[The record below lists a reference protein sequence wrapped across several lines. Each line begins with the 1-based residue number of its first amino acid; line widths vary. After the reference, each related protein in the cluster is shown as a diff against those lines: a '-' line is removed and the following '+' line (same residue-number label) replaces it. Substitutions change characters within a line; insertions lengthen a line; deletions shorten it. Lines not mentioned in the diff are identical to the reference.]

1 MRLKRLF
8 IAPIGAAALA
18 ASACVSFQPEES
30 VVGDYLSGRFAAR
43 VNDVDGAATAFAG
56 AHKEAPVS
64 EELLRDAFFFQL
76 VAGRVEAA
84 VPLARELAAIPE
96 LDDGLART
104 VLAADAVKKG
114 DYAAARTLLEQEIDV
129 NYLSAA
135 VAIVDAWALAGLEGP
150 GAAFAQLNEPAAD
163 LSRGFNPLH
172 QALLA
177 DKAGEDGAAR
187 AAFQLSVLALGG
199 PVARSAYGAFLER
212 AGDEAAA
219 REYYGLLARDPGP
232 DRVRA
237 RQGVARLD
245 AGEASQAFT
254 EIIPAEGAAIALYSM
269 GAAVHDQYVRQREAA
284 ARAGFR
290 VGPVNYNLPLA
301 LAQLAL
307 YLDPEF
313 DDALRFTGWI
323 LNAYGEH
330 EKALAVLTRLKPS
343 SPYYEQAQIDK
354 AAALNALEREDEA
367 IALLASAMRREP
379 TALET
384 GAALGNLLA
393 SDERHREAVEVLD
406 GVIARLSDTPD
417 KDAWRYYITRA
428 ASFLALDDWPRAEED
443 LKRAVDIA
451 PEEPTALNYL
461 GYSWAER
468 GLNLDE
474 AFALIEKAV
483 SLRPSSGAIIDSL
496 GWAHYQLGNY
506 EDAVGHLEQAASLEP
521 ADPVITDHL
530 GDVYWRL
537 GRETEARFQWRHVLE
552 LEPDD
557 DLRGA
562 ILRKLEAGLDPVQA
576 EPSAPQEAVLPEEK
590 TPTE

>member
-1 MRLKRLF
+1 MRLKRFSL
-8 IAPIGAAALA
+8 APACAAALA
-18 ASACVSFQPEES
+18 ASACVSPQPEES

-43 VNDVDGAATAFAG
+43 VNDIDSAATAFAK
-56 AHKEAPVS
+56 AHREAPVS

-76 VAGRVEAA
+76 VTGQVEAA
-84 VPLARELAAIPE
+84 IPLARQLAADPD

-104 VLAADAVKKG
+104 VLAAAAVKDG
-114 DYAAARTLLEQEIDV
+114 DYAAARTLLEQEIDA
-129 NYLSAA
+129 NYLTAA

-150 GAAFAQLNEPAAD
+150 NAGFALLSTPAAD

-177 DKAGEDGAAR
+177 DKAGEDDAAR

-237 RQGVARLD
+237 RQGVERLD

-254 EIIPAEGAAIALYSM
+254 EIMPAEGAAIALYSM

-284 ARAGFR
+284 VRAGFR
-290 VGPVNYNLPLA
+290 IGPVNYNLPLA

-307 YLDPEF
+307 YLDPDF
-313 DDALRFTGWI
+313 DDAVRFTGWI

-330 EKALAVLTRLKPS
+330 EKSLAMLERLKPS

-354 AAALNALEREDEA
+354 ASALAALEREDEA
-367 IALLASAMRREP
+367 IALLRAAMRREP
-379 TALET
+379 AALEA

-393 SDERHREAVEVLD
+393 SLERHEEAVAVLD
-406 GVIARLSDTPD
+406 EVMARLPETPD
-417 KDAWRYYITRA
+417 RDAWRYYITRA
-428 ASFLALDDWPRAEED
+428 ASLLALEEWPRAEAD
-443 LKRAVDIA
+443 LKLAVEIA

-506 EDAVGHLEQAASLEP
+506 EAAVGHLEQAASLEP
-521 ADPVITDHL
+521 ADPIITDHL

-552 LEPDD
+552 LDPEEA
-557 DLRGA
+557 LRA
-562 ILRKLEAGLDPVQA
+562 SVLRKLETGLAPVA
-576 EPSAPQEAVLPEEK
+576 EEK
-590 TPTE
+590 TSTE

>member
-1 MRLKRLF
+1 MRLKRLS
-8 IAPIGAAALA
+8 IAPLCAAALA
-18 ASACVSFQPEES
+18 ASACVSPQPEES

-43 VNDVDGAATAFAG
+43 VNDIDSAANAFAK
-56 AHKEAPVS
+56 AHREAPVS

-76 VAGRVEAA
+76 ATGKVEEAI
-84 VPLARELAAIPE
+84 PLARELAADPA

-104 VLAADAVKKG
+104 VLAAAAVKDG
-114 DYAAARTLLEQEIDV
+114 NYAAARTLLEQEIDA

-150 GAAFAQLNEPAAD
+150 NAGFALLSTPAAD

-177 DKAGEDGAAR
+177 DKAGEDDAAR

-212 AGDEAAA
+212 AGDEEAA

-254 EIIPAEGAAIALYSM
+254 EVAPAEGAAIALYSM

-284 ARAGFR
+284 VRAGFR
-290 VGPVNYNLPLA
+290 IGPVNYNLPLA
-301 LAQLAL
+301 LVQLSL
-307 YLDPEF
+307 YLDPDF
-313 DDALRFTGWI
+313 DDAVRFTGWI

-330 EKALAVLTRLKPS
+330 EKSLAMLDRLQPS
-343 SPYYEQAQIDK
+343 SPYYEQAQIDR
-354 AAALNALEREDEA
+354 ASALAALEREDEA
-367 IALLASAMRREP
+367 IALLRAAMRREP
-379 TALET
+379 SALEA

-393 SDERHREAVEVLD
+393 SRERHEEAVAALD
-406 GVIARLSDTPD
+406 EVIARLPETPD
-417 KDAWRYYITRA
+417 RDAWRYYITRA
-428 ASFLALDDWPRAEED
+428 ASLLALDAWPRAEAD
-443 LKRAVDIA
+443 LKIAVEIA

-521 ADPVITDHL
+521 ADPIITDHL

-552 LEPDD
+552 LDPDD
-557 DLRGA
+557 DLKA
-562 ILRKLEAGLDPVQA
+562 SVLRKLETGLASVA
-576 EPSAPQEAVLPEEK
+576 EENTS
-590 TPTE
+590 TE

>member
-1 MRLKRLF
+1 MNLRTGSLRLKRLSL
-8 IAPIGAAALA
+8 APLCAAALA
-18 ASACVSFQPEES
+18 ASACVSPQPEES

-43 VNDVDGAATAFAG
+43 VNDIDSAANAFAK
-56 AHKEAPVS
+56 AHREAPVS

-76 VAGRVEAA
+76 ATGRVEAA
-84 VPLARELAAIPE
+84 IPLARELAADPA

-104 VLAADAVKKG
+104 VLAAAAVKDG
-114 DYAAARTLLEQEIDV
+114 DYAAARTLLEQEIDA

-150 GAAFAQLNEPAAD
+150 NAGFALLSTPAAD

-177 DKAGEDGAAR
+177 DKAGEDDAAR

-212 AGDEAAA
+212 AGDEEAA

-254 EIIPAEGAAIALYSM
+254 EVAPAEGAAIALYSM

-284 ARAGFR
+284 VRAGFR
-290 VGPVNYNLPLA
+290 IGPVNYNLPLA
-301 LAQLAL
+301 LVQLSL
-307 YLDPEF
+307 YLDPDF
-313 DDALRFTGWI
+313 DDAVRFTGWI

-330 EKALAVLTRLKPS
+330 EKSLAMLDRLQPS
-343 SPYYEQAQIDK
+343 SPYYEQAQIDR
-354 AAALNALEREDEA
+354 ASALAALEREDEA
-367 IALLASAMRREP
+367 IALLRAAMRREP
-379 TALET
+379 SALEA

-393 SDERHREAVEVLD
+393 SRDRHEEAVAALD
-406 GVIARLSDTPD
+406 EVIARLPETPD
-417 KDAWRYYITRA
+417 RDAWRYYITRA
-428 ASFLALDDWPRAEED
+428 ASLLALDAWPRAEED
-443 LKRAVDIA
+443 LKIAVEIA

-521 ADPVITDHL
+521 ADPIITDHL

-552 LEPDD
+552 LDPDD
-557 DLRGA
+557 DLKA
-562 ILRKLEAGLDPVQA
+562 SVLRKLETGLASVA
-576 EPSAPQEAVLPEEK
+576 EENTS
-590 TPTE
+590 TE

>member
-1 MRLKRLF
+1 MNLRTGSLRLKRLS
-8 IAPIGAAALA
+8 IAPLCAAALA
-18 ASACVSFQPEES
+18 ASACVSPQPEES

-43 VNDVDGAATAFAG
+43 VNDIDSAANAFAK
-56 AHKEAPVS
+56 AHREAPVS

-76 VAGRVEAA
+76 ATGKVEEAI
-84 VPLARELAAIPE
+84 PLARELAADPA

-104 VLAADAVKKG
+104 VLAAAAVKDG
-114 DYAAARTLLEQEIDV
+114 DYAAARTLLEQEIDA

-150 GAAFAQLNEPAAD
+150 NAGFALLSTPAAD

-177 DKAGEDGAAR
+177 DKAGEDDAAR

-212 AGDEAAA
+212 AGDEEAA

-254 EIIPAEGAAIALYSM
+254 EVAPAEGAAIALYSM

-284 ARAGFR
+284 VRAGFR
-290 VGPVNYNLPLA
+290 IGPVNYNLPLA
-301 LAQLAL
+301 LVQLSL
-307 YLDPEF
+307 YLDPDF
-313 DDALRFTGWI
+313 DDAVRFTGWI

-330 EKALAVLTRLKPS
+330 EKSLAMLDRLQPS
-343 SPYYEQAQIDK
+343 SPYYEQAQIDR
-354 AAALNALEREDEA
+354 ASALAALEREDEA
-367 IALLASAMRREP
+367 IALLRAAMRREP
-379 TALET
+379 SALEA

-393 SDERHREAVEVLD
+393 SRERHEEAVAALD
-406 GVIARLSDTPD
+406 EVIARLPETPD
-417 KDAWRYYITRA
+417 RDAWRYYITRA
-428 ASFLALDDWPRAEED
+428 ASLLALDAWPRAEAD
-443 LKRAVDIA
+443 LKIAVEIA

-521 ADPVITDHL
+521 ADPIITDHL

-552 LEPDD
+552 LDPDD
-557 DLRGA
+557 DLKA
-562 ILRKLEAGLDPVQA
+562 SVLRKLETGLASVA
-576 EPSAPQEAVLPEEK
+576 EENTS
-590 TPTE
+590 TE

>member
-1 MRLKRLF
+1 MNLRTGSLRLKRLSL
-8 IAPIGAAALA
+8 APLCAAALA
-18 ASACVSFQPEES
+18 ASACVSPQPEES

-43 VNDVDGAATAFAG
+43 VNDIDSAANAFAK
-56 AHKEAPVS
+56 AHREAPVS

-76 VAGRVEAA
+76 ATGRVEAA
-84 VPLARELAAIPE
+84 IPLARELAADPA

-104 VLAADAVKKG
+104 VLAAAAVKDG
-114 DYAAARTLLEQEIDV
+114 DYAAARTLLEQEIDA

-150 GAAFAQLNEPAAD
+150 NAGFALLSTPAAD

-177 DKAGEDGAAR
+177 DKAGEDDAAR

-212 AGDEAAA
+212 AGDEEAA

-254 EIIPAEGAAIALYSM
+254 EVAPAEGAAIALYSM

-284 ARAGFR
+284 VRAGFR
-290 VGPVNYNLPLA
+290 IGPVNYNLPLA
-301 LAQLAL
+301 LVQLSL
-307 YLDPEF
+307 YLDPDF
-313 DDALRFTGWI
+313 DDAVRFTGWI

-330 EKALAVLTRLKPS
+330 EKSLAMLDRLQPS
-343 SPYYEQAQIDK
+343 SPYYEQAQIDR
-354 AAALNALEREDEA
+354 ASALAALEREDEA
-367 IALLASAMRREP
+367 IALLRAAMRREP
-379 TALET
+379 AALEA

-393 SDERHREAVEVLD
+393 SRERHEEAVEALNE
-406 GVIARLSDTPD
+406 VIERLPD
-417 KDAWRYYITRA
+417 APDRDAWRYYITRA
-428 ASFLALDDWPRAEED
+428 ASLLALDDWPHAEAD
-443 LKRAVDIA
+443 LKLAVEIA

-521 ADPVITDHL
+521 ADPIITDHL

-552 LEPDD
+552 LDPEET
-557 DLRGA
+557 LRA
-562 ILRKLEAGLDPVQA
+562 SVLRKLETGLGPA
-576 EPSAPQEAVLPEEK
+576 SEEK
-590 TPTE
+590 TSTE

>member
-1 MRLKRLF
+1 MRLKRLSL
-8 IAPIGAAALA
+8 APLCAAALA
-18 ASACVSFQPEES
+18 ASACVSPQPEES

-43 VNDVDGAATAFAG
+43 VNDIDSAANAFAK
-56 AHKEAPVS
+56 AHREAPVS

-76 VAGRVEAA
+76 ATGRVEAA
-84 VPLARELAAIPE
+84 IPLARELAADPA

-104 VLAADAVKKG
+104 VLAAAAVKDG
-114 DYAAARTLLEQEIDV
+114 DYAAARTLLEQEIDA

-150 GAAFAQLNEPAAD
+150 NAGFALLSTPAAD

-177 DKAGEDGAAR
+177 DKAGEDDAAR

-212 AGDEAAA
+212 AGDEEAA

-254 EIIPAEGAAIALYSM
+254 EVAPAEGAAIALYSM

-284 ARAGFR
+284 VRAGFR
-290 VGPVNYNLPLA
+290 IGPVNYNLPLA
-301 LAQLAL
+301 LVQLSL
-307 YLDPEF
+307 YLDPDF
-313 DDALRFTGWI
+313 DDAVRFTGWI

-330 EKALAVLTRLKPS
+330 EKSLAMLDRLQPS
-343 SPYYEQAQIDK
+343 SPYYEQAQIDR
-354 AAALNALEREDEA
+354 ASALAALEREDEA
-367 IALLASAMRREP
+367 IALLRAAMRREP
-379 TALET
+379 AALEA

-393 SDERHREAVEVLD
+393 SRERHEEAVEALNE
-406 GVIARLSDTPD
+406 VIERLPD
-417 KDAWRYYITRA
+417 APDRDAWRYYITRA
-428 ASFLALDDWPRAEED
+428 ASLLALDDWPHAEAD
-443 LKRAVDIA
+443 LKLAVEIA

-521 ADPVITDHL
+521 ADPIITDHL

-552 LEPDD
+552 LDPEET
-557 DLRGA
+557 LRA
-562 ILRKLEAGLDPVQA
+562 SVLRKLETGLGPA
-576 EPSAPQEAVLPEEK
+576 SEEK
-590 TPTE
+590 TSTE